1 MAIYHLHVKVIGR
14 KSGSS
19 AVASAA
25 YRSGSRLR
33 DERLERSHD
42 FSEKRGVVHSEVM
55 LPEHA
60 PEAWSDR
67 ERLWNGVETFEIR
80 KDAQLAR
87 EVEFAIPREMSEA
100 QGIELARDFVR
111 GEFVDRG
118 MIADLN
124 VHWDMAEDG
133 MPKPHAHVMLT
144 MRAVDENGFGQ
155 KVREWNRTEVLERW
169 RERWAELAN
178 ERLAELDIDARIDHR
193 SFEAQGLAFEPQSQI
208 GAPAKR
214 IEGRDNAGE
223 GLEADRAE
231 MHREIARSNGAR
243 IIADPSIA
251 LDAITQQQSTF
262 TRRDMAKFAHRH
274 SDGLGQFNE
283 VMGAMRDA
291 PGLVELGKDARGEDR
306 FTTREMI
313 EAEQRLHRAAELMA
327 ERERHA
333 LRDADREAA
342 LVRGEARGLVL
353 SREQGYV
360 LAHVTDGRDL
370 GVVVG
375 HAGTGKS
382 ALLGVAREAWE
393 AAGYEVR
400 GTALSGIAAE
410 NLESGSGISSRNIAS
425 MEHGWEQGRDLLASR
440 DILVIDEAGM
450 VGTRQ
455 LERVLSH
462 AADAGAKVVLV
473 GDPQQLQ
480 AIEAGAAFRSIH
492 ERHGGVEIG
501 EVRRQREDWQRD
513 ATRDLANGRAANA
526 LGAYRSHGMV
536 HGAQTRERARCDLI
550 ERWDRDRQA
559 SPDKSRIVL
568 THTNDEVRALNEV
581 ARERMRAAGDLGD
594 EVHVAVERGA
604 RNFASGDRVMFL
616 QNERGL
622 GVKNGTLG
630 TVEQVSAQSIS
641 VQTDDGRS
649 VRFDLK
655 DYNRIDHGYAATIH
669 KAQGMTVD
677 RAHVLA
683 TPGMDAHSSYVALS
697 RHRDGMDLHY
707 GRDDFAGQDQ
717 LARTLSRDRAKDM
730 ASDYDRADPVQSYA
744 ERRGITFRERV
755 AEIVRRVV
763 PEKLRD
769 MFGGLRSAS
778 EVPGPDGGRGPEPGT
793 PERER
798 SSTQAERREAEVPER
813 KLMEDPEK
821 EMRRV
826 RTRALVRHARAVD
839 TIFEAQEM
847 GGQASPAQVKE
858 LQQARKA
865 FEEVRPYGS
874 YDAEAAYKKNPELV
888 HEAAGGQLN
897 RAIRAL
903 QLETE
908 LRIDPNLRADRFVE
922 RWQKLDQSSLRQY
935 QAGDISGYKA
945 TRSAMG
951 DMAKSLERDPQLES
965 ILDNRKRELGIAFD
979 SGRRLGH
986 ELAFTHGIDL
996 GRGRGLGI

>member
-25 YRSGSRLR
+25 YRSASRLR
-33 DERLERSHD
+33 DERLERNHD
-42 FSEKRGVVHSEVM
+42 FSKKRGVVHSEVM
-55 LPEHA
+55 LPENA

-67 ERLWNGVETFEIR
+67 ERLWNDVEAFEVR

-87 EVEFAIPREMSEA
+87 EVEFALPREMSEA

-155 KVREWNRTEVLERW
+155 KVRDWNRTEMVERW
-169 RERWAELAN
+169 RERWAEMAN

-193 SFEAQGLAFEPQSQI
+193 SLEAQGIALEPQSQI
-208 GAPAKR
+208 GAPAQR
-214 IEGRDNAGE
+214 IEGE
-223 GLEADRAE
+223 GIEAADRGE
-231 MHREIARSNGAR
+231 MHREIARNNGER
-243 IIADPSIA
+243 IIADPSVA
-251 LDAITQQQSTF
+251 LEAITQQQSTF
-262 TRRDMAKFAHRH
+262 TQRDMAKFAHRH
-274 SDGLGQFNE
+274 SDGIDQFND
-283 VMGAMRDA
+283 VIGAMRSA
-291 PGLVELGKDARGEDR
+291 PNLVELGKDVRGEDR
-306 FTTREMI
+306 FTTRDMI
-313 EAEQRLHRAAELMA
+313 ETEQRLHRAAEVMA
-327 ERERHA
+327 ERERHGV
-333 LRDADREAA
+333 RDRDSEAA
-342 LVRGEARGLVL
+342 LARAEARDLVL
-353 SREQGYV
+353 SGEQAGA
-360 LAHVTDGRDL
+360 LAHITDGRDL
-370 GVVVG
+370 SIVVG

-382 ALLGVAREAWE
+382 AMLGVAREAWE

-400 GTALSGIAAE
+400 GGALSGIAAE
-410 NLESGSGISSRNIAS
+410 NLESGSGISSRTIAS
-425 MEHGWEQGRDLLASR
+425 MEHGWEQGRDLLAPR
-440 DILVIDEAGM
+440 DVLVIDEAGM

-462 AADAGAKVVLV
+462 AAEAGAKVVLV

-480 AIEAGAAFRSIH
+480 SIEAGAAFRSIH
-492 ERHGGVEIG
+492 ERHGGAEIG
-501 EVRRQREDWQRD
+501 EVRRQREEWQRD
-513 ATRDLANGRAANA
+513 ATRDLADGKIDNA
-526 LGAYRSHGMV
+526 LEAYRSRGMV
-536 HGAQTRERARCDLI
+536 HEAQTREQARCDLI
-550 ERWDRDRQA
+550 ERWDRDRQSA
-559 SPDKSRIVL
+559 PERSRIIL
-568 THTNDEVRALNEV
+568 THTNDEVRALNEA
-581 ARERMRAAGDLGD
+581 AREGMREAGNLGD
-594 EVHVAVERGA
+594 EIQVAVERGA

-630 TVEQVSAQSIS
+630 TIERVSAQSMT

-649 VRFDLK
+649 VRFDFK

-677 RAHVLA
+677 HTHVLA
-683 TPGMDAHSSYVALS
+683 TPGMDVHGSYVALS
-697 RHRDGMDLHY
+697 RHRDGVELHY
-707 GRDDFAGQDQ
+707 ARDDFGGHDR
-717 LARTLSRDRAKDM
+717 LVRTLSRDRAKDM
-730 ASDYDRADPVQSYA
+730 ASDYERADPVQSYA

-755 AEIVRRVV
+755 AEIVRKVV

-769 MFGGLRSAS
+769 MFDGLRSPS
-778 EVPGPDGGRGPEPGT
+778 DVPGPDAGRRLEG
-793 PERER
+793 
-798 SSTQAERREAEVPER
+798 EAPER
-813 KLMEDPEK
+813 KIAEDPEK
-821 EMRRV
+821 EMPRV

-839 TIFEAQEM
+839 AIFQAQEM
-847 GGQASPAQVKE
+847 GGKASPEQVKE
-858 LQQARKA
+858 LQKARRA

-874 YDAEAAYKKNPELV
+874 HDAEAAYKKDPELV
-888 HEAAGGQLN
+888 HVAAGGRLN

-908 LRIDPNLRADRFVE
+908 LRINPGRRADRFVE
-922 RWQKLDQSSLRQY
+922 DWQKLNQASLRQY
-935 QAGDISGYKA
+935 QVGDISGYKA

-951 DMAKSLERDPQLES
+951 DMAKGLERDPQLES
-965 ILDNRKRELGIAFD
+965 LLANRKRELGIAFE
-979 SGRRLGH
+979 SGRRLGL